1 MSDSAGYFAATV
13 FRPDG
18 PRDRLATDLETRDR
32 SANTARTSNDSLV
45 IDDFE
50 ATNSLPNRLG

>member
-13 FRPDG
+13 VRPDG

-32 SANTARTSNDSLV
+32 SANTALTSNDSLV
-45 IDDFE
+45 IDVFRM
-50 ATNSLPNRLG
+50 ANWRPNRVG